1 MCRYKS
7 RQPAK
12 KNGRNIHVVKYPPPH
27 DAWAYSSNL
36 WVCTQQHIFAERSLE
51 QARVD
56 IHFWRVL
63 YDDNLHPLIPQLPN
77 LVLLRPHHDHI
88 YSVVY
93 DNCLCLL
100 WPGNRPKSP
109 SVFKLSIHS
118 MPNNLRWLLLEQMFH
133 NLTRLSLLDVLEQV
147 LILSNFL
154 RAHSWAY
161 EIIAFAMARIPC
173 QYERVIVP
181 RDFYSQ
187 GRIDFVHT
195 LLCIVTP
202 YFFDWELSIWYELF
216 FLPHSVYPLLIE
228 SWKFGLYF
236 FLHIFITILWS
247 FMILKHLETNHE
259 TYWIFLPYRCDLKII
274 SNTFFLST
282 IKTKF

>member
-12 KNGRNIHVVKYPPPH
+12 KNGRNIHVVKCPPPH

-109 SVFKLSIHS
+109 SVFKLLIHS
-118 MPNNLRWLLLEQMFH
+118 MPNNLR
-133 NLTRLSLLDVLEQV
+133 
-147 LILSNFL
+147 
-154 RAHSWAY
+154 
-161 EIIAFAMARIPC
+161 
-173 QYERVIVP
+173 
-181 RDFYSQ
+181 
-187 GRIDFVHT
+187 
-195 LLCIVTP
+195 
-202 YFFDWELSIWYELF
+202 
-216 FLPHSVYPLLIE
+216 
-228 SWKFGLYF
+228 
-236 FLHIFITILWS
+236 
-247 FMILKHLETNHE
+247 
-259 TYWIFLPYRCDLKII
+259 
-274 SNTFFLST
+274 
-282 IKTKF
+282 